1 MDGTFLV
8 LQSLGIAMGLGL
20 LVGLQREYS
29 DNPTAGI
36 RTFPLITLLG
46 AIGGLLTPQVGGW
59 IVAAG
64 MLSLAIIVLGIHVL
78 KAKAEPHDLGITTEV
93 AILLMFAVGVMTTL
107 GQTTA
112 AVAVGGA
119 VMVLLHFKE
128 PLHGLVD
135 RMGAKDLKA
144 ITQLVL
150 ISLVILPVLPNRAYG
165 PFDVLNPR
173 QIWWMAVLIVGI
185 SLGAY
190 VAYKIVGARGGSLV
204 QAVLGGLISSTAT
217 TVAAAR
223 QSKGSGGAASAWLP
237 ATIIVIAAALSLARV
252 IGLTVVFVPSHWRAM
267 LLPLSIVLGVWVVL
281 SAGMWLLSRR
291 SKGELPDHENPAE
304 LKTALVFAGLY
315 AVILFAVAAAKH
327 YLGNRGLFIV
337 AGVSGATDMDAI
349 TISAA
354 RIAEQGQIAAK
365 VAWQVILIA
374 MISNTVFKF
383 GSVMLLGSRALWAI
397 VGVVFAIAVAAA
409 GVVLAVMN

>member
-1 MDGTFLV
+1 MENTIHA
-8 LQSLGIAMGLGL
+8 LQGLGIAAGLGL

-46 AIGGLLTPQVGGW
+46 AIGGLLTPELGGW
-59 IVAAG
+59 LIGAG
-64 MLSLAIIVLGIHVL
+64 MLSLALVVLGIHVL
-78 KAKAEPHDLGITTEV
+78 KVKTDPHDLGITTEV
-93 AILLMFAVGVMTTL
+93 AILLMFAVGAMTTL

-119 VMVLLHFKE
+119 VMVLLHSKE
-128 PLHGLVD
+128 SLHRLVD

-150 ISLVILPVLPNRAYG
+150 ISLVILPILPNRTYG

-204 QAVLGGLISSTAT
+204 QAFLGGLISSTAT

-223 QSKGSGGAASAWLP
+223 QSKGSDESPWLA
-237 ATIIVIAAALSLARV
+237 ATIIILAAAVSIARI
-252 IGLTVVFVPSHWRAM
+252 IGLTVVFVPSHWRTL
-267 LLPLSIVLGVWVVL
+267 LLPLSLVFGVWAVLGV
-281 SAGMWLLSRR
+281 AAWLKSRKYEAR
-291 SKGELPDHENPAE
+291 LPDHDNPAE

-327 YLGNRGLFIV
+327 YLGNKGLFIV
-337 AGVSGATDMDAI
+337 AGVSGTTDMDAI
-349 TISAA
+349 TISTA
-354 RIAEQGQIAAK
+354 RIAEQGQVAAK
-365 VAWQVILIA
+365 VAWQVIVIA
-374 MISNTVFKF
+374 LMSNSVFKL
-383 GSVMLLGSRALWAI
+383 GSVVLLGSRQLAVI
-397 VGVVFAIAVAAA
+397 VGVIFAIGLAAS
-409 GVVLAVMN
+409 GIILATL